1 MEESGQPISPQQTE
15 EKVAARYRVIL
26 ILWIAILISV
36 GVMFALA
43 VVIPG
48 SGTANQTL
56 SFALLGIGFI
66 TATVSLLLKQQMLKK
81 AIETHQIEGLLSAYI
96 VGFALSESAA
106 IFGLMD
112 HFLTASG
119 YYSFGF
125 IVAAIGMFL
134 HFPKKEHLR
143 AVSFEQL

>member
-1 MEESGQPISPQQTE
+1 MKESGQLISPQQAE

-36 GVMFALA
+36 GVLFALA
-43 VVIPG
+43 VVIPS

-56 SFALLGIGFI
+56 SFAFLGIGLM
-66 TATVSLLLKQQMLKK
+66 TVTISLLLKQQMLKK
-81 AIETHQIEGLLSAYI
+81 AIERQQIQALLNACI
-96 VGFALSESAA
+96 IGFALSESAA

-112 HFLTASG
+112 HFLTGSG
-119 YYSFGF
+119 YYRFAF
-125 IVAAIGMFL
+125 IIAAIGMFL

-143 AVSFEQL
+143 AVSFKQF